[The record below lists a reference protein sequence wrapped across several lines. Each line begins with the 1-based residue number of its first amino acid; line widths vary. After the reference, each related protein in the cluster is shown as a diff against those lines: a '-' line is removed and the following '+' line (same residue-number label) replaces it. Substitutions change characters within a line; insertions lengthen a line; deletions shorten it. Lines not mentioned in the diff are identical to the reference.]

1 MGWGCAA
8 SWRLLPA
15 GISSNQISG
24 PSLLSFF
31 LRHIYELLP
40 RHPTGVSK
48 PNPSFPPNLACS
60 SITRCHPDERQ
71 PRSYKRNLEIIPDP
85 SPCCPS
91 QPRQYSQFELLLQG
105 RIVNGLTINLP
116 RIYQERLFRD
126 CPYSLVLRVRAAPIL
141 PARSPGPA
149 QWDLGAGGGT

>member
-1 MGWGCAA
+1 MWAFRFPPEGPLRNKHRRHLSYKSPRDVVTLGAPAASSLQAWVGWGCAA

-91 QPRQYSQFELLLQG
+91 QPRQYSQFELLL
-105 RIVNGLTINLP
+105 
-116 RIYQERLFRD
+116 
-126 CPYSLVLRVRAAPIL
+126 
-141 PARSPGPA
+141 
-149 QWDLGAGGGT
+149 